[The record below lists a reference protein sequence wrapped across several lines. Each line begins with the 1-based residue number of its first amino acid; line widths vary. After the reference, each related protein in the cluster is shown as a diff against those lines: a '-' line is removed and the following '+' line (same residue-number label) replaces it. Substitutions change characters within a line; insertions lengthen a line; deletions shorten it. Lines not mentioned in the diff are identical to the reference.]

1 MRKKKQIPDLETIIE
16 NLPGHVY
23 WLDRDNIF
31 LGCNALQAKT
41 IGLSSSKD
49 IVGRTVPEFQTK
61 ENAEHILRIN
71 NKVMKTGVPQIAE
84 EPYLR
89 ADGKTII
96 YLSEKIPLKDRNGEI
111 IGLLGISFDISS
123 IKEQEMGL
131 VLARRQTQ
139 LVLQSIIDFLP
150 GHVYWKNKNGVYLGC
165 NESQARSLGFSSFK
179 DVIGKTDYEL
189 SSKELA
195 DSYKETDLRV
205 MRTGMEE
212 TAEEIANYHDKETV
226 FLSKKLPLLDEKNNI
241 EGVLGISFD
250 ITDRK
255 RSEKLQHEKDHA
267 EKVASFMHLLASSI
281 AHELRT
287 PLRNISSNAFG
298 LKKCLPAL
306 IETYELAQKAGLA
319 VPDMPMIDHKALLSA
334 PDEIEAETREAFIAI
349 DMLLAKSGMSNL
361 DQKKF
366 EVCSISDCI
375 NEALARYPFD
385 HGEREEV
392 IWSAENSIADFKFFG
407 QKVLTIHI
415 IFNLLKNALYYLR
428 VADKDATGKIY
439 IWLTKGDDCNYV
451 HFKDTGTGIAPD
463 ILPHV
468 FERFFSRTLH
478 GTGIGLSFTKMVMES
493 FGGDI
498 SCDSLEHEFT
508 EFTLKFPLL
517 DENK

>member
-1 MRKKKQIPDLETIIE
+1 M
-16 NLPGHVY
+16 
-23 WLDRDNIF
+23 
-31 LGCNALQAKT
+31 
-41 IGLSSSKD
+41 
-49 IVGRTVPEFQTK
+49 
-61 ENAEHILRIN
+61 
-71 NKVMKTGVPQIAE
+71 
-84 EPYLR
+84 
-89 ADGKTII
+89 
-96 YLSEKIPLKDRNGEI
+96 
-111 IGLLGISFDISS
+111 
-123 IKEQEMGL
+123 
-131 VLARRQTQ
+131 
-139 LVLQSIIDFLP
+139 
-150 GHVYWKNKNGVYLGC
+150 
-165 NESQARSLGFSSFK
+165 
-179 DVIGKTDYEL
+179 
-189 SSKELA
+189 
-195 DSYKETDLRV
+195 
-205 MRTGMEE
+205 
-212 TAEEIANYHDKETV
+212 
-226 FLSKKLPLLDEKNNI
+226 LSKKEKQDLINLAKKEALVSNDVLVLLDFFGVNYCVIDREGNYVTCNGTVIKKIAGGVLDVELIDKPSWENCKEVMCNRKMQLIEEQFEKWWFLSI
-241 EGVLGISFD
+241 KKPLIKDDKVLGIAVLSFD
-250 ITDRK
+250 ITQRK
-255 RSEKLQHEKDHA
+255 KAETLEKELLQHEKDHA

-334 PDEIEAETREAFIAI
+334 PDEIEAEAREAFIAI

-392 IWSAENSIADFKFFG
+392 VWSAENSIADFKFFG

-415 IFNLLKNALYYLR
+415 VFNLLKNALYYLR

-498 SCDSLEHEFT
+498 SCDSVEHEFT